1 MRTFYANNFLWFF
14 FNNDLKFRKG
24 LNLLGRSLN
33 YKGLNHTN
41 SLVEALGKDGH
52 MVLYLFELQIL
63 ANQMNTFRLLRIWIK
78 MIDRINTKLNL
89 LAFL

>member
-1 MRTFYANNFLWFF
+1 
-14 FNNDLKFRKG
+14 
-24 LNLLGRSLN
+24 
-33 YKGLNHTN
+33 
-41 SLVEALGKDGH
+41 